1 MSKKTTSKNN
11 VDDIDVIISALN
23 KKIGIPVAGRL
34 KDFDLSYNILP
45 TGSLAVDLATGI
57 GGLASG
63 RMYEVSGNFSS
74 GKTTLAVSA
83 IRYAQNYKKFSLYCD
98 AECACEDSLF
108 KGMYIN
114 PDRLIYQRHSIGE
127 VLLEGCE
134 SFIKSG
140 IINIAV
146 IDSLA
151 TLLPEVE
158 EAKSLQDNSK
168 IAARAVLVGKFLQKV
183 NALLRDTGTTLILIN
198 QERVDITA
206 SQRSYTGPV
215 MKTTG
220 GLAVQYFP
228 SCKIKLFSSQA
239 KSFAIRDDDGQLIGQ
254 KVKVTIA
261 KNRLA
266 PPKVSF
272 DTHLIYGKGF
282 DIIRDLIG
290 IASDIGVL
298 EPKGSWYYYNG
309 KSIAQGVNKLTNLLR
324 TDRAIFDKILNNV
337 LFLFNIHEHSYSK
350 VVDEYLNPAYS
361 TDTINENTNKV
372 VEETGEV
379 IEETGE
385 VIEETGETT
394 EKKDE

>member
-1 MSKKTTSKNN
+1 MAKKKVVEKN
-11 VDDIDVIISALN
+11 VGGVADIDAIVSALN

-34 KDFDLSYNILP
+34 KDFDLSYNIMP

-57 GGLASG
+57 GGLATG
-63 RMYEVSGNFSS
+63 RMYEISGNFSS

-83 IRYAQNYKKFSLYCD
+83 IRYAQMGDKMSLYAD
-98 AECACEDSLF
+98 AECAMENSLF
-108 KGMYIN
+108 KGMHID
-114 PDRLIYQRHSIGE
+114 PAKLVYQRHSIGE
-127 VLLEGCE
+127 ILLDGCE
-134 SFIKSG
+134 SFIKSDL
-140 IINIAV
+140 ISIAV

-168 IAARAVLVGKFLQKV
+168 IASRAVLVGKFLQKINTV
-183 NALLRDTGTTLILIN
+183 LRDTGTTLLLIN

-239 KSFAIRDDDGQLIGQ
+239 KSLAITDDEGQVVGQ

-266 PPKVSF
+266 PPKASF
-272 DTHLIYGKGF
+272 DTHLIYGQGF

-290 IASDIGVL
+290 IAADIGVL
-298 EPKGSWYYYNG
+298 EPKGAWYYYEGN
-309 KSIAQGVNKLTNLLR
+309 SIAQGVNKLTNLLR
-324 TDRAIFDKILNNV
+324 NDRDLLDKILNRV
-337 LFLFNIHEHSYSK
+337 LFLFNIRDHNYEK
-350 VVDEYLNPAYS
+350 VVDEYLSPAYPVEV
-361 TDTINENTNKV
+361 INK
-372 VEETGEV
+372 ETGE
-379 IEETGE
+379 ISE
-385 VIEETGETT
+385 
-394 EKKDE
+394 

>member
-1 MSKKTTSKNN
+1 MAKKK
-11 VDDIDVIISALN
+11 DVIKDVTDVDAIVSALN

-34 KDFDLSYNILP
+34 KDFDLTYHVLP
-45 TGSLAVDLATGI
+45 TGSLAVDIASGI
-57 GGLASG
+57 GGFASG
-63 RMYEVSGNFSS
+63 RMYEISGNFSS

-83 IRYAQNYKKFSLYCD
+83 IRYAQGGDKMSSYSD
-98 AECACEDSLF
+98 AECAMESSLF
-108 KGMYIN
+108 NGMRID
-114 PDRLIYQRHSIGE
+114 PEKLIYQRHSVGE
-127 VLLEGCE
+127 ILLEGCE

-140 IINIAV
+140 AINIAV

-158 EAKSLQDNSK
+158 EAKPLQDNAK
-168 IAARAVLVGKFLQKV
+168 IASRAVLVGKFLQKI
-183 NALLRDTGTTLILIN
+183 NAVLRDTGTTLLLIN

-239 KSFAIRDDDGQLIGQ
+239 KSLAITNEEGQVIGQ

-266 PPKVSF
+266 PPKASF
-272 DTHLIYGKGF
+272 DTHLIYGQGF
-282 DIIRDLIG
+282 DIIRDLIV

-298 EPKGSWYYYNG
+298 EPKGAWYYYDG
-309 KSIAQGVNKLTNLLR
+309 KSIAQGANKLTNLLKN
-324 TDRAIFDKILNNV
+324 DRGLLDKILNAV
-337 LFLFNIHEHSYSK
+337 LFLFNIHDHSYGK
-350 VVDEYLNPAYS
+350 VVDEYLNPAYPIE
-361 TDTINENTNKV
+361 TVNK
-372 VEETGEV
+372 ETGEIV
-379 IEETGE
+379 E
-385 VIEETGETT
+385 V
-394 EKKDE
+394 DE